1 MKAIHHYLQ
10 IIWQVFRK
18 DIQVEW
24 RSRQELPVMLVFA
37 LMVVFLF
44 NFALQLSPDLQAGL
58 ASGLL
63 WVSLAFA
70 STLGLNRSIS
80 LERENNALDGLLM
93 APVDRSAIFFGK
105 FLGNFCF
112 TTLVGLVLLPIFSLF
127 YAQNM
132 LRLPLVL
139 VMLLGLAAYTSLGT
153 LLSALSIQART
164 RDVLLPVL
172 LYPLAL
178 PILIA
183 AVEASRG
190 ILIGQTLDDLSSWIY
205 LLLSGTLLFNAA
217 GLLFFTTI
225 LEE

>member
-1 MKAIHHYLQ
+1 MKAAHDYLHVL
-10 IIWQVFRK
+10 WQVFRK
-18 DIQVEW
+18 DLLIEW
-24 RSRQELPVMLVFA
+24 RGRQGLPVMLVFA
-37 LMVVFLF
+37 LMIVFLF
-44 NFALQLSPDLQAGL
+44 NFALQLSPELQAGL

-80 LERENNALDGLLM
+80 QERENNALDGLLL

-105 FLGNFCF
+105 TLGNFSS
-112 TTLVGLVLLPIFSLF
+112 TALVGFLLLPVFSLF
-127 YAQNM
+127 YSQNM
-132 LRLPLVL
+132 LLLPLVL
-139 VMLLGLAAYTSLGT
+139 VMFLGLVAYASLGT
-153 LLSALSIQART
+153 LLSSLSIQSRT

-178 PILIA
+178 PVLIA

-190 ILIGQTLDDLSSWIY
+190 ILSGQDLGELRSWVY
-205 LLLSGTLLFNAA
+205 LLLAGSLLFNAA
-217 GLLFFTTI
+217 GLLFFESI

>member
-1 MKAIHHYLQ
+1 MNPVVRYLAAIWTIL
-10 IIWQVFRK
+10 RK
-18 DIQVEW
+18 DFQVEW
-24 RSRQELPVMLVFA
+24 RGRQGIPVMLVFA
-37 LMVVFLF
+37 LTIVFLF

-58 ASGLL
+58 AAGLL

-70 STLGLNRSIS
+70 STLGLNRGIS
-80 LERENNALDGLLM
+80 LERENNALDGLLL
-93 APVDRSAIFFGK
+93 APLDRSAIFFGK
-105 FLGNFCF
+105 ALGNLCF
-112 TTLVGLVLLPIFSLF
+112 TSLVGLVLLPVFSLF
-127 YAQNM
+127 YPQNM

-139 VMLLGLAAYTSLGT
+139 VMLLGLGAYTSLGT

-164 RDVLLPVL
+164 RDILLPVL

-190 ILIGQTLDDLSSWIY
+190 VLAGQSLGDVSSWIY
-205 LLLSGTLLFNAA
+205 LLLAGMLLFNAA
-217 GLLFFTTI
+217 GLLFFETI

>member
-1 MKAIHHYLQ
+1 MNPSMGYLKVVWQ
-10 IIWQVFRK
+10 ILRK
-18 DIQVEW
+18 DIMVEW
-24 RSRQELPVMLVFA
+24 RGRQGIPVMLVFA
-37 LMVVFLF
+37 LMIVFLF

-58 ASGLL
+58 AAGLL

-80 LERENNALDGLLM
+80 QERENNALDGLLL

-105 FLGNFCF
+105 ALGNFCF
-112 TTLVGLVLLPIFSLF
+112 TALVGLVLLPIFSLF
-127 YAQNM
+127 YPQNM
-132 LRLPLVL
+132 LRAPLALVL
-139 VMLLGLAAYTSLGT
+139 LLGLAAYTSLGT

-190 ILIGQTLDDLSSWIY
+190 VLSGQTLGDVSHWIY
-205 LLLSGTLLFNAA
+205 LLLAGMLMFSAA
-217 GLLFFTTI
+217 GLLFFETI

>member
-1 MKAIHHYLQ
+1 MKPLIRYLNT
-10 IIWQVFRK
+10 IWQITRK

-24 RSRQELPVMLVFA
+24 RGRQGVPVMLVFA
-37 LMVVFLF
+37 LLVVFLF
-44 NFALQLSPDLQAGL
+44 NFALQLSPELQAGL

-70 STLGLNRSIS
+70 STLGLNRSVS
-80 LERENNALDGLLM
+80 LERENNAMDGLLL

-105 FLGNFCF
+105 SISNFAF
-112 TTLVGLVLLPIFSLF
+112 TCLVAIILLPVFSLF
-127 YAQNM
+127 YQQNM
-132 LRLPLVL
+132 LSLPLIGII
-139 VMLLGLAAYTSLGT
+139 LLGVAAYTSLGT
-153 LLSALSIQART
+153 LLAALSIQTRT

-183 AVEASRG
+183 AVESSRG
-190 ILIGQTLDDLSSWIY
+190 VLSGQAFADLQSWVY
-205 LLLSGTLLFNAA
+205 LLVACVVLFNAA
-217 GLLFFTTI
+217 GLMFFETI

>member
-1 MKAIHHYLQ
+1 MNSFRHYFKLIFFILHKDLQ
-10 IIWQVFRK
+10 I
-18 DIQVEW
+18 EW
-24 RSRQELPVMLVFA
+24 RGRQGVPVMLVFA
-37 LMVVFLF
+37 LMIVFLF

-58 ASGLL
+58 AAGLL

-80 LERENNALDGLLM
+80 QERENNALDGLLL
-93 APVDRSAIFFGK
+93 APGDRSAIFFGK
-105 FLGNFCF
+105 SLGNFCF

-127 YAQNM
+127 YQQNM
-132 LRLPLVL
+132 FKLSLVL
-139 VMLLGLAAYTSLGT
+139 VMLLGISAYTSLGT

-172 LYPLAL
+172 LYPLVL

-190 ILIGQTLDDLSSWIY
+190 
-205 LLLSGTLLFNAA
+205 LLSGQNLQDVSNWLYLILAGILLFNAA
-217 GLLFFTTI
+217 GLLFFESI

>member
-1 MKAIHHYLQ
+1 MKPILRYLAAIWHIL
-10 IIWQVFRK
+10 RK

-24 RSRQELPVMLVFA
+24 RGRQGIPVMLVFA
-37 LMVVFLF
+37 LTIVFLF

-58 ASGLL
+58 AAGLL

-70 STLGLNRSIS
+70 STLGLNRGIS
-80 LERENNALDGLLM
+80 LERENSALDGLLL
-93 APVDRSAIFFGK
+93 APIDRSAIFFGK
-105 FLGNFCF
+105 ALGNLCF
-112 TTLVGLVLLPIFSLF
+112 TTLVGLVLLPVFSLF
-127 YAQNM
+127 YPQNM
-132 LRLPLVL
+132 LKLPLVL
-139 VMLLGLAAYTSLGT
+139 VMLLGLGAYTSLGT

-164 RDVLLPVL
+164 RDILLPVL

-190 ILIGQTLDDLSSWIY
+190 VLSDQTLGDVSSWIY
-205 LLLSGTLLFNAA
+205 LLLAGILIFNAA
-217 GLLFFTTI
+217 GLLFFETI

>member
-1 MKAIHHYLQ
+1 MKPSVHYLAA
-10 IIWQVFRK
+10 IWHILRK

-24 RSRQELPVMLVFA
+24 RGRQGIPVMLVFA
-37 LMVVFLF
+37 LTIVFLF

-58 ASGLL
+58 AAGLL
-63 WVSLAFA
+63 WVSLAFS
-70 STLGLNRSIS
+70 STLGLNRGIS
-80 LERENNALDGLLM
+80 LERENNALDGLLL
-93 APVDRSAIFFGK
+93 APMDRSAIFFGK
-105 FLGNFCF
+105 ALGNFCF
-112 TTLVGLVLLPIFSLF
+112 TGLVGLVLLPVFSLF
-127 YAQNM
+127 YPQNM

-139 VMLLGLAAYTSLGT
+139 VMLLGLGAYTSLGT

-164 RDVLLPVL
+164 RDILLPVL

-190 ILIGQTLDDLSSWIY
+190 VLAGQTLGDVSSWIY
-205 LLLSGTLLFNAA
+205 LLLAGILLFNAA
-217 GLLFFTTI
+217 GLLFFETI

>member
-1 MKAIHHYLQ
+1 MKPIRCYLGV
-10 IIWQVFRK
+10 IWQILRK

-24 RSRQELPVMLVFA
+24 RGRQGLPVMLVFA
-37 LMVVFLF
+37 LMIVFLF
-44 NFALQLSPDLQAGL
+44 NFALQLSPDLQASL
-58 ASGLL
+58 TAGLL

-70 STLGLNRSIS
+70 STLGINRSIS
-80 LERENNALDGLLM
+80 LERETNALDGLLL

-105 FLGNFCF
+105 TLGNFCF
-112 TTLVGLVLLPIFSLF
+112 TSLVGLVLLPIFSLF
-127 YAQNM
+127 YQQNL
-132 LRLPLVL
+132 LRLALIL
-139 VMLLGLAAYTSLGT
+139 VMLLGLGAYTSLGT
-153 LLSALSIQART
+153 LLSALSIQTRT

-190 ILIGQTLDDLSSWIY
+190 VLSGRALGEMSSWMY
-205 LLLSGTLLFNAA
+205 LLLAGVILFNAA
-217 GLLFFTTI
+217 GLMFYETI